1 MAIPASYLINMLRN
15 VTGRVDANDPLFTDT
30 IMLDYLQKNIAL
42 ITTNE
47 VRLFKNYTWWE
58 FTFGPADPNPYP
70 VDLEALGFST
80 LQPPAYID
88 GFDLFWYES
97 PADFFARWP
106 ETQDYQEQRPMDV
119 LYYNQELLF
128 RGPPEDDYDVKI
140 SAYRLEVQISDAGE
154 LQADYLFRYIVYNTA
169 LDIFSDYG
177 EIDRWNEIFPIVKRY
192 KSFVTARTHLQ
203 WSPERPSPQ
212 F

>member
-15 VTGRVDANDPLFTDT
+15 VTGRVDANDPLFTDA
-30 IMLDYLQKNIAL
+30 IMLDYLQKNLAL

-58 FTFGPADPNPYP
+58 FTFGPTDPNPYP
-70 VDLEALGFST
+70 VDLQALGFST
-80 LQPPAYID
+80 LQPPAYVD

-97 PADFFARWP
+97 PADFFSRWP
-106 ETQDYQEQRPMDV
+106 ETQDYVPQRPQDV
-119 LYYNQELLF
+119 LYYNNELLF
-128 RGPPEDDYDVKI
+128 RGPPLDDYTIKI
-140 SAYRLEVQISDAGE
+140 SAYRLEAEITDAGE
-154 LQADYLFRYIVYNTA
+154 LQADYLFRYAVYNAA

-177 EIDRWNEIFPIVKRY
+177 EMDRWNETFPIMKRY
-192 KSFVTARTHLQ
+192 RSFVTGRTHLQ
-203 WSPERPSPQ
+203 LASQRPSPD